1 MNRLRAWCR
10 AVLPWLLWTHVYV
23 SASTAPRPSI
33 ILATTTST
41 QDSGLLDELVPRFER
56 ESGIDVRVIAVGTG
70 AALRMARSGDADVVL
85 VHAPASEQQFVTSG
99 DLIDGRVVMH
109 NDFILVGP
117 VVDPAGVGQ
126 ECTIAGAMRAIA
138 DRGIFVSRGDQSGT
152 HIQELALWAAAGVDP
167 RALPRREETGQG
179 MGATLSVAD
188 QKRAYTLTDRG
199 TYLAQRHRLGL
210 AIVRQGDSGLRNVY
224 HVYAVNPAKHSRAQ
238 AASARR
244 FIAFLVSVPVQEA
257 IAAFRRDQYG
267 ESLFFP
273 DAVSQ
278 RGRR

>member
-1 MNRLRAWCR
+1 MFRPYAPYC
-10 AVLPWLLWTHVYV
+10 AVLPWLLCAHVV
-23 SASTAPRPSI
+23 ASVAATPQPSI

-126 ECTIAGAMRAIA
+126 ESTIAGAMRAIA

-273 DAVSQ
+273 DAV
-278 RGRR
+278 